1 MVEIFCGKDFRSEF
15 LWYGFSLVWLQMYPV
30 VIFET
35 TKDERKK
42 LIIIVGLLINRVS
55 VELIDLPYYN
65 GIKNRKLP

>member
-15 LWYGFSLVWLQMYPV
+15 LWYGFGIWLQMYPV
-30 VIFET
+30 VILGT

-55 VELIDLPYYN
+55 VELKDLPY
-65 GIKNRKLP
+65 